1 MTQTIN
7 SGNGC
12 YNTQTKVTVHNHP
25 GVAPE
30 QPHPIC
36 HPPAG
41 WSPSEGYDVFIS
53 YSSQDR
59 KFAHTLAERLLADG
73 LKIWF
78 DEWVLKPGDP
88 ISVAVEDGLEKS
100 RILLAILSPQFLHS
114 EWTKVE
120 RGAAMFRDPANRT
133 RRFIPVLYQDCK
145 LPDMLAQYKQIDL
158 RANAPEEYKKLLEAC
173 RQRG

>member
-7 SGNGC
+7 SGDYCN
-12 YNTQTKVTVHNHP
+12 NIQKKVTVHHHP

-30 QPHPIC
+30 QPHPVC
-36 HPPAG
+36 RPPTG

-59 KFAHTLAERLLADG
+59 KFAQPLAEKLLADG

-78 DEWVLKPGDP
+78 DEWILKPGDP
-88 ISVAVEDGLEKS
+88 IPAAIENGLEKS
-100 RILLAILSPQFLHS
+100 RIFLAIFSPQYLQS
-114 EWTKVE
+114 EWTQVE

-133 RRFIPVLYQDCK
+133 RRFIPVLYQSCK

-158 RANAPEEYKKLLEAC
+158 RANALEEYKKLLEAC
-173 RQRG
+173 RQGE